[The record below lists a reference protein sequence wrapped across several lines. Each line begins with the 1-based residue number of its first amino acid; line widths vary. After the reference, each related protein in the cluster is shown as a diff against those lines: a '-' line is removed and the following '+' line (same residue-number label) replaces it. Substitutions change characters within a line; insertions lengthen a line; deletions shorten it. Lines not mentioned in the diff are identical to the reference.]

1 MFLKIHHAPGAGD
14 VVAVCDCELMNTT
27 LCTGEV
33 DVPITPA
40 FYGTF
45 QASENEVREALQKA
59 ENANLMGERAVAIA
73 VELGL
78 VSRDGCVMIGNI
90 PHAQIFRL

>member
-1 MFLKIHHAPGAGD
+1 M
-14 VVAVCDCELMNTT
+14 AVCDCELMNTT
-27 LCTGEV
+27 LSTSEV
-33 DVPITPA
+33 DVPITAA
-40 FYGTF
+40 FYGNCR
-45 QASENEVREALQKA
+45 ASENEVREALQKA

-78 VSRDGCVMIGNI
+78 VSPDGCVMIGNI